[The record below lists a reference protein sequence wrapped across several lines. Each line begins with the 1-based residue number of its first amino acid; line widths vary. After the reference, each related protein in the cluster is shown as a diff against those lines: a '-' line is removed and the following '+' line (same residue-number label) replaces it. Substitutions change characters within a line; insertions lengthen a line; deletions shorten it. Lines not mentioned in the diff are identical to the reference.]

1 MTPATIAIIVLSV
14 IAFGV
19 ILILVSIWGRK
30 REARKA
36 EMKMMKL
43 NQEYLERQEKRS
55 EGISLIGTPGSYT
68 TTPETSV

>member
-1 MTPATIAIIVLSV
+1 MSAATIAIIVFSV
-14 IAFGV
+14 IAFAM

-36 EMKMMKL
+36 EMKMIERDK
-43 NQEYLERQEKRS
+43 EYQKRTEQKY

>member
-1 MTPATIAIIVLSV
+1 MTPATIAIIVFSV

-55 EGISLIGTPGSYT
+55 EGISLIGTPGLYT
-68 TTPETSV
+68 ITPETSV